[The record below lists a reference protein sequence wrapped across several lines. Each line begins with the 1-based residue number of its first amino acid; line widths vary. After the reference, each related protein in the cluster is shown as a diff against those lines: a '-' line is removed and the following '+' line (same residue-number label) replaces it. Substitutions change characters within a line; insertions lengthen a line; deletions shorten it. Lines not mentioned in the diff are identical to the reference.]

1 VPSLKTKAIIIATL
15 SLAACSRSNEF
26 DETGGIRIARSSCPA
41 VAIPTYTG
49 DVTLFNPLGDR
60 TLAAL
65 DATATITNIRTT
77 CTDAGD
83 RIQVVASFDVQAR
96 RSSTAGTRQISLP
109 YFATVLRAGTEMQSK
124 QLGQV
129 TVAFADGALRGST
142 HASATAS
149 VSRAAATLPP
159 EILQRLTR
167 KRKVGDADA
176 ALDPMT
182 EPRIRDAVN
191 KANFEFLIGFQ
202 LTESQL
208 AYNAT
213 R

>member
-1 VPSLKTKAIIIATL
+1 MPSLKTKAILLATFA
-15 SLAACSRSNEF
+15 LAACSKSGDF
-26 DETGGIRIARSSCPA
+26 DETGGIKIARSSCPA

-49 DVTLFNPLGDR
+49 DVTLFNPLAER
-60 TLAAL
+60 TLAAM
-65 DATATITNIRTT
+65 DVTATITNIRTT

-83 RIQVVASFDVQAR
+83 HIQVVASFDVEGR
-96 RSSTAGTRQISLP
+96 RANASGPRQVSLP
-109 YFATVLRAGTEMQSK
+109 YFATVLRAGTDLQSK

-129 TVAFADGALRGST
+129 TIDFADGAVRGSA

-159 EILQRLTR
+159 EILERLTR

-182 EPRIRDAVN
+182 EPRVRKAVDQ
-191 KANFEFLIGFQ
+191 ANFEFLVGFQ